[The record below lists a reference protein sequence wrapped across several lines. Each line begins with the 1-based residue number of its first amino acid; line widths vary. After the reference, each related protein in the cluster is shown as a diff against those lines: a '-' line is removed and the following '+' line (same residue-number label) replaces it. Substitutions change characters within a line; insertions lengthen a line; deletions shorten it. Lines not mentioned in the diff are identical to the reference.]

1 MRRRQFLA
9 QTTAVLALSQRLTGW
24 ARAEETPILPA
35 ELKLLE
41 LALADDANGLI
52 APGAKLEKLWDKG
65 EFTEGG
71 AAAADG
77 CIYFSDIG
85 NELMKFDPKTGQTS
99 EYRNPS
105 GRSNGMIFDA
115 KGRLIVAEGANT
127 GGQRRVT
134 ATNLKTGKI
143 EILADHYQ
151 GKKFNSPNDVAV
163 DTAGRVYFT
172 DPRYVGKE
180 PRELD
185 FEGVFRID
193 PDGAVTRLA
202 TGAMRPNGIV
212 VSPDGKTLY
221 IAENSKKP
229 VLLACPLDDKGNT
242 TLGRVFY
249 EYTDGRGTDGMTVT
263 TDGRIVATAG
273 RGEKSGVWVFSPE
286 GKMLGIIRTP
296 ETAANCEFGG
306 PQGKTLYICA
316 GVSLYRIE
324 TTMTGFRL

>member
-1 MRRRQFLA
+1 MRRRPFLA
-9 QTTAVLALSQRLTGW
+9 RTCALFFAPQFADRI
-24 ARAEETPILPA
+24 RAGESPISAA

-41 LALADDANGLI
+41 LVLADDANGLL
-52 APGAKLEKLWDKG
+52 APGAKMEKLWDKG

-71 AAAADG
+71 AAGPDG

-85 NELMKFDPKTGQTS
+85 NELMKFDPKTGQTT

-105 GRSNGMIFDA
+105 GRSNGMIFDP
-115 KGRLIVAEGANT
+115 KGRLVVAEGANT
-127 GGQRRVT
+127 GGNRRVT
-134 ATNLKTGKI
+134 ATDLKTGKI
-143 EILADHYQ
+143 EILADNYQ

-163 DTAGRVYFT
+163 DRAGRVYFT

-193 PDGAVTRLA
+193 PDGVVTRLN
-202 TGAMRPNGIV
+202 TGAARPNGIV

-229 VLLACPLDDKGNT
+229 LLLACTLDEKGDT
-242 TLGRVFY
+242 QPGRVFY

-273 RGEKSGVWVFSPE
+273 RDEKSGVWVFSPK
-286 GKMLGIIRTP
+286 GKLLGIIRTP
-296 ETAANCEFGG
+296 EKATNCEFGG
-306 PQGKTLYICA
+306 PEGKTLYICA
-316 GVSLYRIE
+316 GVSLYRVE
-324 TTMTGFRL
+324 TTMTGFKL

>member
-9 QTTAVLALSQRLTGW
+9 QTTAMVLSQQLLGHLG
-24 ARAEETPILPA
+24 ANESPILPA

-41 LALADDANGLI
+41 LALADNANGLL

-71 AAAADG
+71 AAGPDG

-85 NELMKFDPKTGQTS
+85 NELMKFDPASGQTS

-105 GRSNGMIFDA
+105 GRSNGMIFDPR
-115 KGRLIVAEGANT
+115 GRLVVAEGANT
-127 GGQRRVT
+127 GGNRRVT
-134 ATNLKTGKI
+134 ATDLKTGKI
-143 EILADHYQ
+143 EILADNYQ

-163 DTAGRVYFT
+163 DRAGRVYFT

-193 PDGAVTRLA
+193 PEGTVARLN
-202 TGAMRPNGIV
+202 TGAARPNGIV

-229 VLLACPLDDKGNT
+229 VLLACPLDDKGDT
-242 TLGRVFY
+242 QPGRVFY

-273 RGEKSGVWVFSPE
+273 RDEKSGVWVFSPE
-286 GKMLGIIRTP
+286 GKLLGIIRTP
-296 ETAANCEFGG
+296 EKATNCEFGG

-316 GVSLYRIE
+316 GVSLYRVE
-324 TTMTGFRL
+324 TTMTGFKL

>member
-1 MRRRQFLA
+1 MRRRPFLA
-9 QTTAVLALSQRLTGW
+9 RTCALFFAPQFADRI
-24 ARAEETPILPA
+24 RAGESPISAA

-41 LALADDANGLI
+41 LVLADDANGLL
-52 APGAKLEKLWDKG
+52 APGAKMEKLWDKG

-71 AAAADG
+71 AAGPDG

-85 NELMKFDPKTGQTS
+85 NELMKFDPKTGQTT

-105 GRSNGMIFDA
+105 GRSNGMIFDP
-115 KGRLIVAEGANT
+115 KGRLVVAEGANT
-127 GGQRRVT
+127 GGNRRVT
-134 ATNLKTGKI
+134 ATDLKTGKI
-143 EILADHYQ
+143 EILADNYQ

-163 DTAGRVYFT
+163 DRAGRVYFT

-193 PDGAVTRLA
+193 PDGVVTRLN
-202 TGAMRPNGIV
+202 TGAARPNGIV

-229 VLLACPLDDKGNT
+229 LLLACTLDEKGNT
-242 TLGRVFY
+242 QPGRVFY

-273 RGEKSGVWVFSPE
+273 RDEKSGVWVFSPE
-286 GKMLGIIRTP
+286 GKLLGIIRTP
-296 ETAANCEFGG
+296 EKATNCEFGG
-306 PQGKTLYICA
+306 PEGKTLYICA
-316 GVSLYRIE
+316 GVSLYRVE
-324 TTMTGFRL
+324 TTMTGFKL